1 MALVWPKYI
10 ANICYSSTNIY
21 WIIDFKWPSFVGGF
35 MISKRIDNI
44 LGVIKK
50 TALDCGRN
58 PSDINL
64 LGVTKKKSLEMIVEA
79 FDSGLV
85 NIGENYVEEFS
96 EKQAKYHPEGLNY
109 HFIGRLPT
117 KKVRKVVGK
126 VALIHSVGSIK
137 LAKKIDFVSYEEGVC
152 QDILIQ
158 VNQGGEV
165 SKSGVDSDSLEELF
179 SEISGLKNIRIKGL
193 MSIPPFHESAKP
205 YFSEL
210 RRLRDEI
217 QEKIDFKLPFLS
229 MGMSGDFQ
237 DAIAEGSTHIRVGT
251 SIFGQR

>member
-1 MALVWPKYI
+1 
-10 ANICYSSTNIY
+10 
-21 WIIDFKWPSFVGGF
+21 

-137 LAKKIDFVSYEEGVC
+137 LAKKIDFVSYEKGVC

-229 MGMSGDFQ
+229 MGMSGDFH

>member
-1 MALVWPKYI
+1 
-10 ANICYSSTNIY
+10 
-21 WIIDFKWPSFVGGF
+21 

-50 TALDCGRN
+50 TALGCGRN

-165 SKSGVDSDSLEELF
+165 SKSGVDSDSVEELF

>member
-1 MALVWPKYI
+1 VI
-10 ANICYSSTNIY
+10 A
-21 WIIDFKWPSFVGGF
+21 
-35 MISKRIDNI
+35 KRIDNI
-44 LGVIKK
+44 LDLIKE
-50 TALDCGRN
+50 TALSCGRN
-58 PSDINL
+58 PSEINL

-96 EKQAKYHPEGLNY
+96 EKQSKYHPEGLNY

-137 LAKKIDFVSYEEGVC
+137 LAKKIDFVSSEEGIC

-158 VNQGGEV
+158 VNQGEEL
-165 SKSGVDSDSLEELF
+165 SKSGADSDSLEDLF
-179 SEISGLKNIRIKGL
+179 SEILGLENIRIRGL
-193 MSIPPFHESAKP
+193 MSIPPFHEPAKP

-210 RRLRDEI
+210 RRLRDKI
-217 QEKIDFKLPFLS
+217 QGKLDIKLPFLS

-237 DAIAEGSTHIRVGT
+237 DAITEGSTHIRVGT

>member
-1 MALVWPKYI
+1 
-10 ANICYSSTNIY
+10 
-21 WIIDFKWPSFVGGF
+21 